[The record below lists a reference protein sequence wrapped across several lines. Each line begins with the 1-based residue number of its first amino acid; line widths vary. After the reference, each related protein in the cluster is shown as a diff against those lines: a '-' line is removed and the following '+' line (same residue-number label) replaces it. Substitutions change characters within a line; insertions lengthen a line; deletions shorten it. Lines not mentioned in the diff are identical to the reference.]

1 MAPKKMLRK
10 EGGMRRGCRRNR
22 HSELLA
28 GLFFLLF
35 TNVPM
40 GWAQQPGLNLAG
52 SNQTG
57 SVTARPV
64 GNLEDWSSLSLAN
77 SELIPDP
84 PLLGEKYDNPQF
96 TRELL
101 QVKWRQGDPID
112 LYVIRPK
119 GVAHPPAILYLYSYP
134 SETEVFRGDAYCAN
148 VTKGGFAA
156 IGFVSALNGHRYTN
170 RPMKEWFVSE
180 LQESLG
186 SSVHDVQMILNYLS
200 IRGDLDVNRVGMF
213 GDGSGAS
220 IAILAAAADPRIK
233 TLDLLDPW
241 GDWPD
246 WIKES
251 NRIPEKERPDYL
263 KPEWLA
269 DVAPLDPVKW
279 LPELKTQTVRIQFIR
294 DLKITPADV
303 QQKIE
308 AAVPVSANVQV
319 VHYENTDAFRAAIA
333 GGTGFDWIKQ
343 KMEFKVVP
351 DYAAS
356 GPSAQSV
363 SSQNQRKGP
372 SSSTRD
378 VQQ

>member
-1 MAPKKMLRK
+1 MPQVIILLFAIICAFSFFVQAQQLPAAASASHASGNISSDSLKPKITESWSTPSL
-10 EGGMRRGCRRNR
+10 EG
-22 HSELLA
+22 SELKPFDVLA
-28 GLFFLLF
+28 GDVD
-35 TNVPM
+35 TIDGVY
-40 GWAQQPGLNLAG
+40 
-52 SNQTG
+52 THE
-57 SVTARPV
+57 VTRVQWRP
-64 GNLEDWSSLSLAN
+64 A
-77 SELIPDP
+77 
-84 PLLGEKYDNPQF
+84 
-96 TRELL
+96 
-101 QVKWRQGDPID
+101 DPID
-112 LYVIRPK
+112 LFIIKPV
-119 GVAHPPAILYLYSYP
+119 GVKNPPVILYLYSYP
-134 SETEVFRGDAYCAN
+134 FETDRFLNHDFCKFLVHNGYAA
-148 VTKGGFAA
+148 VGFASSLTA
-156 IGFVSALNGHRYTN
+156 GRYHDV
-170 RPMKEWFVSE
+170 PFKEWFVSD
-180 LQESLG
+180 LPQSLTHTA
-186 SSVHDVQMILNYLS
+186 HDVQMILNYLAT
-200 IRGDLDVNRVGMF
+200 RGDVDMNRVGMF

-356 GPSAQSV
+356 GPSVQSV

>member
-1 MAPKKMLRK
+1 MRKLYSSCKMPQVIILLFAIICAFSFFVQAQQLPAAASASHASGNISSDSLKPKITESWSTPSL
-10 EGGMRRGCRRNR
+10 EG
-22 HSELLA
+22 SELKPFDVLA
-28 GLFFLLF
+28 GDVD
-35 TNVPM
+35 TIDGVY
-40 GWAQQPGLNLAG
+40 
-52 SNQTG
+52 THE
-57 SVTARPV
+57 VTRVQWRP
-64 GNLEDWSSLSLAN
+64 
-77 SELIPDP
+77 
-84 PLLGEKYDNPQF
+84 
-96 TRELL
+96 
-101 QVKWRQGDPID
+101 GDPID
-112 LYVIRPK
+112 LFIIKPV
-119 GVAHPPAILYLYSYP
+119 GVKNPPVILYLYSYP
-134 SETEVFRGDAYCAN
+134 FETDRFLNHDFCKFLVHNGYAA
-148 VTKGGFAA
+148 VGFASSLTA
-156 IGFVSALNGHRYTN
+156 GRYHDV
-170 RPMKEWFVSE
+170 PFKEWFVSD
-180 LQESLG
+180 LPQSLTHTA
-186 SSVHDVQMILNYLS
+186 HDVQMILNYLAT
-200 IRGDLDVNRVGMF
+200 RGDVDMNRVGMF

-308 AAVPVSANVQV
+308 AAVPANAKLQI
-319 VHYENTDAFRAAIA
+319 VHYDNTAAFRAAIA

>member
-1 MAPKKMLRK
+1 
-10 EGGMRRGCRRNR
+10 
-22 HSELLA
+22 
-28 GLFFLLF
+28 
-35 TNVPM
+35 
-40 GWAQQPGLNLAG
+40 
-52 SNQTG
+52 
-57 SVTARPV
+57 
-64 GNLEDWSSLSLAN
+64 
-77 SELIPDP
+77 
-84 PLLGEKYDNPQF
+84 
-96 TRELL
+96 
-101 QVKWRQGDPID
+101 
-112 LYVIRPK
+112 
-119 GVAHPPAILYLYSYP
+119 
-134 SETEVFRGDAYCAN
+134 
-148 VTKGGFAA
+148 
-156 IGFVSALNGHRYTN
+156 
-170 RPMKEWFVSE
+170 
-180 LQESLG
+180 
-186 SSVHDVQMILNYLS
+186 
-200 IRGDLDVNRVGMF
+200 
-213 GDGSGAS
+213 
-220 IAILAAAADPRIK
+220 
-233 TLDLLDPW
+233 LLDPW

-356 GPSAQSV
+356 GPSVQSV